1 MDWMTNWIFELFYSL
16 QKSICYVIDFIRE
29 IFYILAGLK
38 PVTIGGKQTDLLSHF
53 ILSDTVRTTF
63 FYIFLIAVILLVVFV
78 LIAIIRSEYANGE
91 NKKSK
96 ALILGKAFQSFAI
109 FLMVP
114 FLLVAGI
121 TLTNVVM
128 GAINQSMN
136 PFVLETGGTA
146 TIGGQILV
154 TSGQHAYIGDESI
167 RNEIERMFLTGELNY
182 FDMGVVSQYYNLRNI
197 DFLIGIFGSIVIMVM
212 FVMSAV
218 TFIQRI
224 FDIVLL
230 YIISPVSVSTIP
242 VDDGARFKIWR
253 DMTISKVLGAY
264 GIILSMNLFFIIIPQ
279 ISSIVFFDNAFKN
292 GIVKILFLIG
302 GAFAVTKANLVIAQL
317 TGNQAGQNETQQL
330 FRNMQTGGHIMKAT
344 LGAGAAVGGAILG
357 GKKFTDTRKSTRS
370 SMAGLKRSFTDN
382 PSKQYI
388 NKSSE
393 PSKLAKYGG
402 MGTRIATMPI
412 GMMKDL
418 ASGGLVGMGKN
429 FIPRVRNIAQGDSFV
444 NHAQGKS
451 VLNKEPNNANNTAK
465 HEG

>member
-1 MDWMTNWIFELFYSL
+1 MTNWIFELFYSL

-29 IFYILAGLK
+29 IFYTLAGLK
-38 PVTIGGKQTDLLSHF
+38 PVTIDGEQTDLLSHF
-53 ILSDTVRTTF
+53 ILSETVKTTF

-96 ALILGKAFQSFAI
+96 AMILGKAFQSFAI

-114 FLLVAGI
+114 FILIAGI

-146 TIGGQILV
+146 SIGGQILV

-167 RNEIERMFLTGELNY
+167 RSEIERMFLTGELNY
-182 FDMGVVSQYYNLRNI
+182 FDMGVVSQYYNLRNL

-279 ISSIVFFDNAFKN
+279 VSSIVFFDNAFKN

-330 FRNMQTGGHIMKAT
+330 FRNMQTGGHIVKAT
-344 LGAGAAVGGAILG
+344 LGAGAAATGAILG
-357 GKKFTDTRKSTRS
+357 GKKFTDTRKTTHS
-370 SMAGLKRSFTDN
+370 SMAGLKKSFTDN

-388 NKSSE
+388 NKAAE

-418 ASGGLVGMGKN
+418 ATGGLVGVGKN
-429 FIPRVRNIAQGDSFV
+429 FIPRVRNIAHGDSFV
-444 NHAQGKS
+444 NHAQSKS
-451 VLNKEPNNANNTAK
+451 VLNKEPDNANNTAK